1 MLKSQ
6 ILISFLIIFVLFS
19 LPFYLDSNATTQ
31 YYVTITWTRP
41 DTNPYAT
48 QIPTVTYVDNGK
60 TITSSMGSGGA
71 QIKIAVDSGSR
82 VTFNSFY
89 YDNFQRTPSP
99 ASQVINANTTI
110 AVTYSQ
116 NAIPISSNPF
126 SNAGNGVVLLAA
138 LGPYI
143 NLMTLQ
149 WFLGLLC
156 IGICGALYLKS
167 YNPWIPITL
176 LLVFGG
182 IFTYANGANGVQSL
196 LPSQF
201 NLITYILLGLG
212 ISGTVFQAFSNRG

>member
-1 MLKSQ
+1 M
-6 ILISFLIIFVLFS
+6 
-19 LPFYLDSNATTQ
+19 
-31 YYVTITWTRP
+31 TITWTRP

-48 QIPTVTYVDNGK
+48 QIPTVTYVDNGN
-60 TITSSMGSGGA
+60 TITVNMGSGGA
-71 QIKIAVDSGSR
+71 QIVIQVDSGST

-99 ASQVINANTTI
+99 ASQVISANTTI

-116 NAIPISSNPF
+116 KAIPISSNPF
-126 SNAGNGVVLLAA
+126 TNAGNGVVLLAA

-149 WFLGLLC
+149 WFLGIICL
-156 IGICGALYLKS
+156 GISGAVYLKS

-176 LLVFGG
+176 LLVFGTM
-182 IFTYANGANGVQSL
+182 FTFANGVNGVQNL

-201 NLITYILLGLG
+201 NLISYILLALG
-212 ISGTVFQAFSNRG
+212 ISGTIFQAFSNRG